1 MVGYRLKSSRRHWRS
16 IRINEPRRWDY
27 WYFRWRNCWIC
38 TMKLSDIPFEIW
50 IGLLT
55 TSGYLLSS
63 QILLSNLSKFD
74 SDLFNS
80 LGRPHIIWNST
91 PKNNYLFSKW
101 IFDFSFKAN
110 HEKIKIWRAI
120 TQSFLIIS
128 LSWIVFMLFN
138 FINLLL

>member
-1 MVGYRLKSSRRHWRS
+1 
-16 IRINEPRRWDY
+16 
-27 WYFRWRNCWIC
+27 
-38 TMKLSDIPFEIW
+38 MKLSDIPFEIW

-63 QILLSNLSKFD
+63 QILLINLSKFD
-74 SDLFNS
+74 PDLFNA
-80 LGRPHIIWNST
+80 LGRPHIILNST

-128 LSWIVFMLFN
+128 LSWIVFILFN
-138 FINLLL
+138 FMELLH